1 MYNPF
6 MAVNPL
12 VLPSKEQLQPIAKK
26 YGLRFVVLFG
36 SVARGRTHA
45 ESDIDI
51 GVYTEKP
58 IPFNKRLNLWLELC
72 KAFNAEI
79 DLAVLNHAEP
89 VFGALV
95 SRDGKLLYEGI
106 KYAWENWRSY
116 KTRQYWD
123 TKKFRDDLE
132 RYIARR
138 AEEIPHA

>member
-1 MYNPF
+1 MKKPIE
-6 MAVNPL
+6 
-12 VLPSKEQLQPIAKK
+12 LPSKKQLQPIAQK
-26 YGLRFVVLFG
+26 YGLRFIVLFG
-36 SVARGRTHA
+36 STARGRTHE

-51 GVYTEKP
+51 GVFTERP
-58 IPFNKRLNLWLELC
+58 ITFNKRLKLWLELSQL
-72 KAFNAEI
+72 FRAEI

-89 VFGALV
+89 VFGSLV
-95 SRDGKLLYEGI
+95 SRDGKLLYEGK

-138 AEEIPHA
+138 AQEITYA